1 MIDKPAA
8 KLQNVHFLIY
18 SNENTLPIVELSLKY
33 FEKYIGLDNI
43 KISVASNRYLNNNL
57 PFKDKVNY
65 INADVDFASDG
76 FHFGKILSK
85 AVETIEEE
93 FIFYFCEDYIHI
105 KPIEWDKFGKLVN
118 LLSKENI
125 DLFTFSSFQPEKF
138 NNHNTPGTFKL
149 FEKNTD
155 YGFISDEIYYV
166 GEEQIHRYSLQPGI
180 WKRDCLKEILKYNP
194 YLKLHYL
201 DSSHICGKK
210 GTYRDRKLDPFQQY
224 LPWSDDDEKYNH
236 TVLTSKYMIFDYY
249 PEGGQQFVISYLELI
264 RNGKICFHGSD
275 VLNQID
281 EHNWVRKEI
290 NKIVEENDLYND
302 ERYNKF
308 LGNGK
313 IYF

>member
-8 KLQNVHFLIY
+8 KLPNVHFLIY

-33 FEKYIGLDNI
+33 FEKHFGLDNI
-43 KISVASNRYLNNNL
+43 KISVASNRYLTDDL

-65 INADVDFASDG
+65 INANVDFTTDG
-76 FHFGKILSK
+76 FHFREIIAK
-85 AVETIEEE
+85 AVDSIEEQ
-93 FIFYFCEDYIHI
+93 FIFYFCEDYINI
-105 KPIEWDKFGKLVN
+105 KPVDWDSFSKLVC
-118 LLSKENI
+118 LLDNENI

-138 NNHNTPGTFKL
+138 NLYNTPGTFKL
-149 FEKNTD
+149 FEKNEK
-155 YGFISDEIYYV
+155 YGFKEKDIYYV

-180 WKRDCLKEILKYNP
+180 WKKDCLKEILKYNP
-194 YLKLHYL
+194 YMKLHYL
-201 DSSHICGKK
+201 DSSHISGKK

-224 LPWSDDDEKYNH
+224 IPWSDPEERYDHK
-236 TVLTSKYMIFDYY
+236 VLTCSHMIFDYY
-249 PEGGQQFVISYLELI
+249 PHAGQQFVISYLELI
-264 RNGKICFHGSD
+264 RNGKISFHGSD

-290 NKIVEENDLYND
+290 NKIVEENNLYND
-302 ERYNKF
+302 RRYDKF